1 MSGFASQ
8 VATPGVTPPDP
19 TKHVNY
25 TLGMV
30 LGVEDFTQEF
40 AYSSGRDQWMVRELI
55 GYGTVCGLRVTV
67 EADNKGPRVEVTPG
81 VAISPPG
88 QMIRVTPAQCAYL
101 NDWLAANKDDLNKRL
116 QGQAGNA
123 VTLYVVLCYGDCPT
137 DQVPIPGEPCRSEED
152 HTHGNQG
159 QGIQGSITHD
169 AAPQLGNEWRRH
181 TSPIADQGFVSL
193 GNETRSK
200 S

>member
-1 MSGFASQ
+1 MSSFASQ

-123 VTLYVVLCYGDCPT
+123 VILYVVLCYRDCPT
-137 DQVPIPGEPCRSEED
+137 DQVPIPGEPCRSEEESVAASRLAD
-152 HTHGNQG
+152 DFTLELRF
-159 QGIQGSITHD
+159 D
-169 AAPQLGNEWRRH
+169 APDQREYYAWIDLAAWLSQVVIIDAPGYF
-181 TSPIADQGFVSL
+181 A
-193 GNETRSK
+193 
-200 S
+200 